1 MGDQLGRLTGA
12 MTRIRYWAVWQL
24 PLAARI
30 LVLCVITGYS
40 AALTGSLWELL
51 GRSGQNP
58 GAYLPQ
64 VVLTC
69 VFVGAAVVSGDVS
82 MRMAWP
88 RTRQDR
94 VSRDLTSAWL
104 LPIALLLPP
113 AYVMVAVIGPSVH
126 LYTRVWRGQPI
137 KRVYSVAVLG
147 LAYGAASQ
155 VHRELLHAMTHTAMT
170 APRLTSA
177 QFADSAGAVT
187 ALVVGLATYWIV
199 NVVLINAV
207 VRLASGTEAFRNFL
221 KDREGLVV
229 DVVAACLG
237 TVAGVV
243 WSTDPLFAV
252 LLVPPVLLLQHQL
265 FSGLRQAV
273 RTDLLTDVANPQY
286 WREVAGREVE
296 RAAASDDHAAILMID
311 VDHFKSVNDRYG
323 HLAGDEV
330 LAAVART
337 IAQALRPR
345 DLVGRLGGEEFGAV
359 LSGLNLLDA
368 EGAAERLRT
377 QVRDVR
383 VRADSGEWISVTV
396 SVGVSELS
404 VTGGDLYRLL
414 DAADTAL
421 YVAKAAG
428 RDCVRVA
435 ASQPG
440 VVIDL
445 SVPGQ
450 RGSVEESTQ
459 LTAVE
464 ESTAHS

>member
-1 MGDQLGRLTGA
+1 
-12 MTRIRYWAVWQL
+12 MTRIRRSALWQL

-30 LVLCVITGYS
+30 LVVCVITGYS
-40 AALTGSLWELL
+40 VALTAGVWDLL
-51 GRSGQNP
+51 GSPGQNA
-58 GAYLPQ
+58 GGYLRQ
-64 VVLTC
+64 AVLTG
-69 VFVGAAVVSGDVS
+69 VFVGAAVISGDVS
-82 MRMAWP
+82 LRMAWP

-94 VSRDLTSAWL
+94 VSRDMTSAWL

-126 LYTRVWRGQPI
+126 LYARVWRGQPI

-155 VHRELLHAMTHTAMT
+155 VHRDLLHMATHTAGT
-170 APRLTSA
+170 ATRLTPS
-177 QFADSAGAVT
+177 QLTYSAGAAT
-187 ALVVGLATYWIV
+187 ALLAGVAAYWIV
-199 NVVLINAV
+199 NVGLINAV
-207 VRLASGTEAFRNFL
+207 VRLATGAKALSSFF

-237 TVAGVV
+237 ILAAIV
-243 WSTDPLFAV
+243 WSTDPWFAV
-252 LLVPPVLLLQHQL
+252 LFVPPVLLLQHEL

-296 RAAASDDHAAILMID
+296 RAAASDDNVAILMID

-368 EGAAERLRT
+368 EGAAERLRA
-377 QVRDVR
+377 QVRDIR
-383 VRADSGEWISVTV
+383 VRADGGEWISVTV

-404 VTGGDLYRLL
+404 VTGGDLHQLL

-440 VVIDL
+440 LVIDL
-445 SVPGQ
+445 SAAPIDEPT
-450 RGSVEESTQ
+450 R
-459 LTAVE
+459 
-464 ESTAHS
+464 

>member
-1 MGDQLGRLTGA
+1 
-12 MTRIRYWAVWQL
+12 MTRIRSWALWQL
-24 PLAARI
+24 PLSARI
-30 LVLCVITGYS
+30 LVLSVIAGYLV
-40 AALTGSLWELL
+40 AFGWSLRELL
-51 GRSGQNP
+51 GFGQAA

-64 VVLTC
+64 LLLTLA
-69 VFVGAAVVSGDVS
+69 FVGAAVISGDIS
-82 MRMAWP
+82 LRMAWP

-113 AYVMVAVIGPSVH
+113 AYVMIAVIGPSVH

-137 KRVYSVAVLG
+137 KRIYSVAVLG

-155 VHRELLHAMTHTAMT
+155 VHRDLIHANGQV
-170 APRLTSA
+170 RLTPA
-177 QFADSAGAVT
+177 QFTDSARAAT
-187 ALVVGLATYWIV
+187 ALLIGLATYWII
-199 NVVLINAV
+199 NVLLINAV
-207 VRLASGTEAFRNFL
+207 VRLATGAQAFRNFF

-229 DVVAACLG
+229 DLVAACLG
-237 TVAGVV
+237 TLAAVV
-243 WSTDPLFAV
+243 WSTNPWFV
-252 LLVPPVLLLQHQL
+252 IPLVPPVLLLQHEL

-296 RAAASDDHAAILMID
+296 RAAASDDHVAILMID
-311 VDHFKSVNDRYG
+311 VDHFKSVNDKHG

-377 QVRDVR
+377 QVRDIR

-404 VTGGDLYRLL
+404 VTGGNLHRLL

-435 ASQPG
+435 APEPG

-445 SVPGQ
+445 SAQAPS
-450 RGSVEESTQ
+450 SVEP
-459 LTAVE
+459 
-464 ESTAHS
+464 

>member
-1 MGDQLGRLTGA
+1 
-12 MTRIRYWAVWQL
+12 MTRNRPLGAGRWAAWSVWQL
-24 PLAARI
+24 PVPAR
-30 LVLCVITGYS
+30 VMV
-40 AALTGSLWELL
+40 LTGVAGYFGALATAVWDLL
-51 GRSGQNP
+51 K
-58 GAYLPQ
+58 GAPLHAPAYHQ
-64 VVLTC
+64 IGVAAA
-69 VFVGAAVVSGDVS
+69 FAFAAVASAEIS
-82 MRMAWP
+82 MRFAWP
-88 RTRQDR
+88 RARQDR
-94 VSRDLTSAWL
+94 VSRDLMAVWL

-113 AYVMVAVIGPSVH
+113 AYVMVTVIVLRGY
-126 LYTRVWRGQPI
+126 LFARVWRAQLL
-137 KRVYSVAVLG
+137 KNVYTTAALG
-147 LAYGAASQ
+147 LAYGGASLVHRLVLHATMDTNVTASQ
-155 VHRELLHAMTHTAMT
+155 FTGGGIAAVSLVLAVMTYWTMNAVLIAAVVVMT
-170 APRLTSA
+170 AG
-177 QFADSAGAVT
+177 AD
-187 ALVVGLATYWIV
+187 AL
-199 NVVLINAV
+199 
-207 VRLASGTEAFRNFL
+207 RNFL

-229 DVVAACLG
+229 DIVAACLG
-237 TVAGVV
+237 TLAAVLWA
-243 WSTDPLFAV
+243 TEPMLAV
-252 LLVPPVLLLQHQL
+252 LLLPPVLLLEHQL

-296 RAAASDDHAAILMID
+296 RATASDDHVAILMID

-377 QVRDVR
+377 QVRDIR

-404 VTGGDLYRLL
+404 VTGGDLHRLL

-435 ASQPG
+435 APEPG

-445 SVPGQ
+445 SAP
-450 RGSVEESTQ
+450 SVEES
-459 LTAVE
+459 AR
-464 ESTAHS
+464 

>member
-1 MGDQLGRLTGA
+1 M
-12 MTRIRYWAVWQL
+12 WQL
-24 PLAARI
+24 PLPARVI
-30 LVLCVITGYS
+30 VLTGIIGYLT
-40 AALTGSLWELL
+40 ALTAGVWDLL
-51 GRSGQNP
+51 KSAP
-58 GAYLPQ
+58 LHAPAYHQLA
-64 VVLTC
+64 VAATFAV
-69 VFVGAAVVSGDVS
+69 AAVASAEIS
-82 MRMAWP
+82 MRFAWP

-94 VSRDLTSAWL
+94 VSRDLMAVWL

-113 AYVMVAVIGPSVH
+113 AYVMVTVIVLRGYLH
-126 LYTRVWRGQPI
+126 ARVWRAQLL
-137 KRVYSVAVLG
+137 KNVYTTAALG
-147 LAYGAASQ
+147 LAYGGASL
-155 VHRELLHAMTHTAMT
+155 VHRVVLHATTDTNVTPTQFTGGTLAATSLVLAALTYWTVNAVLIGAIVVMT
-170 APRLTSA
+170 AG
-177 QFADSAGAVT
+177 AD
-187 ALVVGLATYWIV
+187 ALRG
-199 NVVLINAV
+199 
-207 VRLASGTEAFRNFL
+207 FL

-229 DVVAACLG
+229 DVVAGCLG
-237 TVAGVV
+237 TLA
-243 WSTDPLFAV
+243 AV
-252 LLVPPVLLLQHQL
+252 SWATEPMLAILLVPPVLLLQHQL

-296 RAAASDDHAAILMID
+296 RAAASDDHLAILMID

-377 QVRDVR
+377 EVRDIR
-383 VRADSGEWISVTV
+383 VRADSGDWISVTV

-404 VTGGDLYRLL
+404 VTGGDLHRLL

-421 YVAKAAG
+421 YAAKAAG

-435 ASQPG
+435 APEPG

-445 SVPGQ
+445 SGSGQ
-450 RGSVEESTQ
+450 RGSVEEPTR
-459 LTAVE
+459 
-464 ESTAHS
+464 

>member
-1 MGDQLGRLTGA
+1 
-12 MTRIRYWAVWQL
+12 MTRIRHWAVWGL

-40 AALTGSLWELL
+40 VALAASLWQLL
-51 GRSGQNP
+51 STSGQDA
-58 GAYLPQ
+58 GAYVSQ

-113 AYVMVAVIGPSVH
+113 AYVMIAVIGPSVH

-137 KRVYSVAVLG
+137 KRVYSAAVLG

-155 VHRELLHAMTHTAMT
+155 VHRELLHAADQ
-170 APRLTSA
+170 ARLTPA
-177 QFADSAGAVT
+177 QFTDSARAAT
-187 ALVVGLATYWIV
+187 ALAVGLATYWVI
-199 NVVLINAV
+199 NGVLINAV
-207 VRLASGTEAFRNFL
+207 VVLTAGKEALGNFL

-229 DVVAACLG
+229 DVVAACVG
-237 TVAGVV
+237 TLAAVV
-243 WSTDPLFAV
+243 WSTDPWFAV

-296 RAAASDDHAAILMID
+296 RAASSGDHLAILMVDI
-311 VDHFKSVNDRYG
+311 DHFKAVNDKHG

-330 LAAVART
+330 LSAVART
-337 IAQALRPR
+337 VAQALRPR

-368 EGAAERLRT
+368 EGAAERLRS

-383 VRADSGEWISVTV
+383 VRADSGEWIGVTV

-404 VTGGDLYRLL
+404 VTGGDLRQLL

-421 YVAKAAG
+421 YAAKAAG
-428 RDCVRVA
+428 RDCVRA
-435 ASQPG
+435 ATREPG
-440 VVIDL
+440 TVIDL
-445 SVPGQ
+445 SIPDQ
-450 RGSVEESTQ
+450 RAPASE
-459 LTAVE
+459 TAN
-464 ESTAHS
+464 

>member
-1 MGDQLGRLTGA
+1 
-12 MTRIRYWAVWQL
+12 MTRIRSWALWQL

-30 LVLCVITGYS
+30 LVLYVITGYS
-40 AALTGSLWELL
+40 VALGWTWGRLL
-51 GRSGQNP
+51 GTSGQAAS
-58 GAYLPQ
+58 AYLPQ
-64 VVLTC
+64 VLLTC
-69 VFVGAAVVSGDVS
+69 AFVGAAVVSADVS
-82 MRMAWP
+82 LRMAWP

-94 VSRDLTSAWL
+94 VSRDMTSAWL

-113 AYVMVAVIGPSVH
+113 AFVMLAVIGPSVH

-155 VHRELLHAMTHTAMT
+155 VHRELIHATTRAHLSPSQFTG
-170 APRLTSA
+170 SA
-177 QFADSAGAVT
+177 RAAT
-187 ALVVGLATYWIV
+187 ALVGGLATYWII

-207 VRLASGTEAFRNFL
+207 VHLATGAQAFRNFF

-237 TVAGVV
+237 TLAAVV
-243 WSTDPLFAV
+243 WATDPWFAIP
-252 LLVPPVLLLQHQL
+252 LVPPVLLLQHEL

-296 RAAASDDHAAILMID
+296 RAAASDDHLAILMID
-311 VDHFKSVNDRYG
+311 VDHFKAVNDKHG

-368 EGAAERLRT
+368 EGAADRLRT
-377 QVRDVR
+377 QVRDIR
-383 VRADSGEWISVTV
+383 VRADSGEWITVTV

-404 VTGGDLYRLL
+404 VTGGDLHRLL

-428 RDCVRVA
+428 RDCVRA
-435 ASQPG
+435 TAPEPG

-445 SVPGQ
+445 SAAP
-450 RGSVEESTQ
+450 REESTR
-459 LTAVE
+459 
-464 ESTAHS
+464 

>member
-1 MGDQLGRLTGA
+1 
-12 MTRIRYWAVWQL
+12 MTRIRDWAVWQL

-30 LVLCVITGYS
+30 LVFCTITGYLAGLS
-40 AALTGSLWELL
+40 ASVWTLL
-51 GRSGQNP
+51 ATSGQS
-58 GAYLPQ
+58 ASTYLPQ
-64 VVLTC
+64 IGLTC
-69 VFVGAAVVSGDVS
+69 GFVGAAVISADVS

-88 RTRQDR
+88 RTRHDR
-94 VSRDLTSAWL
+94 VSRDLASAWL

-113 AYVMVAVIGPSVH
+113 AYVMLAVIGPSVH

-147 LAYGAASQ
+147 LAYGLASQ
-155 VHRELLHAMTHTAMT
+155 THREMMHATTQT
-170 APRLTSA
+170 RLTPE
-177 QFADSAGAVT
+177 QFTNSAGAAT
-187 ALVVGLATYWIV
+187 ALVVALASYWIV
-199 NVVLINAV
+199 NVVLINAIV
-207 VRLASGTEAFRNFL
+207 ILSTGSDAFRSFFH
-221 KDREGLVV
+221 DREGLVV

-237 TVAGVV
+237 TLAAIV
-243 WSTDPLFAV
+243 WSTEPLFTI
-252 LLVPPVLLLQHQL
+252 LLLPPVLLLQHQL

-296 RAAASDDHAAILMID
+296 RAAASDDHLAILMID
-311 VDHFKSVNDRYG
+311 VDHFKSVNDKYG

-359 LSGLNLLDA
+359 LSELNLLDA

-377 QVRDVR
+377 QVRDIR

-404 VTGGDLYRLL
+404 VTGGDLHRLL

-421 YVAKAAG
+421 YAAKAAG
-428 RDCVRVA
+428 RDCVRLA
-435 ASQPG
+435 APEPG

-445 SVPGQ
+445 SQ
-450 RGSVEESTQ
+450 ASSSVEP
-459 LTAVE
+459 
-464 ESTAHS
+464 

>member
-1 MGDQLGRLTGA
+1 VTRNALWGA
-12 MTRIRYWAVWQL
+12 SGTLWGASRRKRWSAWSLWQL
-24 PLAARI
+24 PLPARI
-30 LVLCVITGYS
+30 VVLAGIAGY
-40 AALTGSLWELL
+40 LTG
-51 GRSGQNP
+51 
-58 GAYLPQ
+58 
-64 VVLTC
+64 LT
-69 VFVGAAVVSGDVS
+69 AAVADLLADAPLHAPAYHQLAVAGTFAVAAVASAEIS
-82 MRMAWP
+82 MRFAWP

-94 VSRDLTSAWL
+94 VARDLMAVWL

-113 AYVMVAVIGPSVH
+113 AYVMVTVIVLRCY
-126 LYTRVWRGQPI
+126 LYARVWRAQLL
-137 KRVYSVAVLG
+137 KNVYTTGVLG
-147 LAYGAASQ
+147 LAYGGASLVHRLVLHATMDTNVTASQ
-155 VHRELLHAMTHTAMT
+155 FTGGGLAAVSLVLAVLTYWTVNAVLIATVVVMT
-170 APRLTSA
+170 A
-177 QFADSAGAVT
+177 GA
-187 ALVVGLATYWIV
+187 
-199 NVVLINAV
+199 
-207 VRLASGTEAFRNFL
+207 EAFRSFL

-229 DVVAACLG
+229 DVVASCLG
-237 TVAGVV
+237 TLAAVLWA
-243 WSTDPLFAV
+243 TEPLLAV
-252 LLVPPVLLLQHQL
+252 LLVPPVLLLEHHL

-296 RAAASDDHAAILMID
+296 RAAASDDHLAILMID
-311 VDHFKSVNDRYG
+311 VDHFKSVNDKHG

-368 EGAAERLRT
+368 EGAADRLRT
-377 QVRDVR
+377 QVRDIR
-383 VRADSGEWISVTV
+383 VRADSGEWITVTV

-404 VTGGDLYRLL
+404 VTGGDLHRLL

-435 ASQPG
+435 APEPG

-445 SVPGQ
+445 SAAPVQEP
-450 RGSVEESTQ
+450 SS
-459 LTAVE
+459 
-464 ESTAHS
+464 

>member
-1 MGDQLGRLTGA
+1 
-12 MTRIRYWAVWQL
+12 MTRNRRWAAWSVWQL
-24 PLAARI
+24 PMPAR
-30 LVLCVITGYS
+30 V
-40 AALTGSLWELL
+40 
-51 GRSGQNP
+51 
-58 GAYLPQ
+58 
-64 VVLTC
+64 VVLTGIAGY
-69 VFVGAAVVSGDVS
+69 VGALTTAVWDLLAGAPLHAPAYHQFAVAGTFAFAAMASAEIS
-82 MRMAWP
+82 MRFAWP

-94 VSRDLTSAWL
+94 VSRDLMAVWL

-113 AYVMVAVIGPSVH
+113 AYVMVTVIVLRAY
-126 LYTRVWRGQPI
+126 LYARVWRAQLL
-137 KRVYSVAVLG
+137 KNVYTAAALG
-147 LAYGAASQ
+147 LAYGGASLVHRVVLHATMDTNVTASQ
-155 VHRELLHAMTHTAMT
+155 FTRGGIATMSLALAVLTYWALNALLIAAVVV
-170 APRLTSA
+170 LT
-177 QFADSAGAVT
+177 AGAD
-187 ALVVGLATYWIV
+187 
-199 NVVLINAV
+199 AV
-207 VRLASGTEAFRNFL
+207 RSFL

-229 DVVAACLG
+229 DIVAACLG
-237 TVAGVV
+237 TLA
-243 WSTDPLFAV
+243 AV
-252 LLVPPVLLLQHQL
+252 LWATEPMLAILLLPPVLLLEHQL

-286 WREVAGREVE
+286 WREVASREVE
-296 RAAASDDHAAILMID
+296 RAAASNDHLAILMID

-368 EGAAERLRT
+368 EGAADRLRS
-377 QVRDVR
+377 QVRDIR
-383 VRADSGEWISVTV
+383 VRADGGEWITVTV

-404 VTGGDLYRLL
+404 VTGGDLHQLL

-435 ASQPG
+435 APEPG

-445 SVPGQ
+445 SAAS
-450 RGSVEESTQ
+450 REESTR
-459 LTAVE
+459 
-464 ESTAHS
+464 

>member
-1 MGDQLGRLTGA
+1 MGAISGGLSGE
-12 MTRIRYWAVWQL
+12 MTRIRSWVLWQL

-30 LVLCVITGYS
+30 LVLCVIAGYS
-40 AALTGSLWELL
+40 VALGWSWDQLL
-51 GRSGQNP
+51 GNSGQAA
-58 GAYLPQ
+58 GAYFPQ
-64 VVLTC
+64 ALLTC
-69 VFVGAAVVSGDVS
+69 AFVGAAVISGDVS
-82 MRMAWP
+82 LRMAWP

-104 LPIALLLPP
+104 LPIAVLLPP
-113 AYVMVAVIGPSVH
+113 AYVMIAVIGPSVH

-155 VHRELLHAMTHTAMT
+155 VHRELIHATAR
-170 APRLTSA
+170 ARLTPEQVAGSA
-177 QFADSAGAVT
+177 RAAA
-187 ALVVGLATYWIV
+187 ALVAGLAIYWVI

-207 VRLASGTEAFRNFL
+207 VRLATGAQAFGNFF

-237 TVAGVV
+237 TLAAVV
-243 WSTDPLFAV
+243 WSTDPWFAIP
-252 LLVPPVLLLQHQL
+252 LVPPVLLLQHEL

-296 RAAASDDHAAILMID
+296 RAAASGDHLAILMID

-377 QVRDVR
+377 QVRDIR

-404 VTGGDLYRLL
+404 VSGGDLHRLL
-414 DAADTAL
+414 DAADIAL
-421 YVAKAAG
+421 YAAKAAG

-435 ASQPG
+435 AAQPG
-440 VVIDL
+440 LVIDL
-445 SVPGQ
+445 SSDVQ
-450 RGSVEESTQ
+450 ASSSVEP
-459 LTAVE
+459 
-464 ESTAHS
+464 

>member
-1 MGDQLGRLTGA
+1 VTRTTLRGA
-12 MTRIRYWAVWQL
+12 PRTRPWSAWSVWQL
-24 PLAARI
+24 PLPARI
-30 LVLCVITGYS
+30 
-40 AALTGSLWELL
+40 
-51 GRSGQNP
+51 
-58 GAYLPQ
+58 
-64 VVLTC
+64 VVLTGIAAYLTGLTAAIWGLLA
-69 VFVGAAVVSGDVS
+69 GAPLHAPAYHQLAVAGTFAFAAIASAEIS
-82 MRMAWP
+82 MRFAWP
-88 RTRQDR
+88 RARQDR
-94 VSRDLTSAWL
+94 VSRDLMAVWL

-113 AYVMVAVIGPSVH
+113 AYVMVTLIVLRAYV
-126 LYTRVWRGQPI
+126 YARVWRAQLL
-137 KRVYSVAVLG
+137 KSVYNTAALG
-147 LAYGAASQ
+147 LAYGGASLVHRLVLHATMDTNVTASQ
-155 VHRELLHAMTHTAMT
+155 FTRGGVAAVSLVLAVLTYWAVNAVLIAAVVVMT
-170 APRLTSA
+170 AGPA
-177 QFADSAGAVT
+177 AV
-187 ALVVGLATYWIV
+187 
-199 NVVLINAV
+199 
-207 VRLASGTEAFRNFL
+207 RNFL
-221 KDREGLVV
+221 QDREGLIV
-229 DVVAACLG
+229 DAVAACLG
-237 TVAGVV
+237 TLAAVLWA
-243 WSTDPLFAV
+243 TEPLFAV
-252 LLVPPVLLLQHQL
+252 LLVPPVLLLEHQL

-296 RAAASDDHAAILMID
+296 RADASNDNVAILMID
-311 VDHFKSVNDRYG
+311 VDHFKAVNDRYG

-377 QVRDVR
+377 QVRDIR

-404 VTGGDLYRLL
+404 VTGGDLHRLL

-435 ASQPG
+435 APQPG

-445 SVPGQ
+445 SAT
-450 RGSVEESTQ
+450 SIEESS
-459 LTAVE
+459 A
-464 ESTAHS
+464 SS

>member
-1 MGDQLGRLTGA
+1 
-12 MTRIRYWAVWQL
+12 MTRKKRSSAWSVWQL
-24 PLAARI
+24 PLAARFV
-30 LVLCVITGYS
+30 VLTGITGYL
-40 AALTGSLWELL
+40 AALAAAVWELL
-51 GRSGQNP
+51 H
-58 GAYLPQ
+58 GAPLHAPAYRQLA
-64 VVLTC
+64 VAGA
-69 VFVGAAVVSGDVS
+69 FAFAAVASAEIS
-82 MRMAWP
+82 MRFAWP
-88 RTRQDR
+88 RARQDR
-94 VSRDLTSAWL
+94 VSRDLMAVWL

-113 AYVMVAVIGPSVH
+113 AYVMVTVIVLRGY
-126 LYTRVWRGQPI
+126 LYARVWRAQLL
-137 KRVYSVAVLG
+137 KNVYTATALG
-147 LAYGAASQ
+147 LAYGGASLVHRLVLHATMDTNVTASQFTRGGVAAAS
-155 VHRELLHAMTHTAMT
+155 LAL
-170 APRLTSA
+170 
-177 QFADSAGAVT
+177 AV
-187 ALVVGLATYWIV
+187 ATYWIV
-199 NVVLINAV
+199 NALLIAAV
-207 VRLASGTEAFRNFL
+207 VIMTAGADAVRSFL

-229 DVVAACLG
+229 DAVAACLG
-237 TVAGVV
+237 TLAAVLWA
-243 WSTDPLFAV
+243 TEPMLAV
-252 LLVPPVLLLQHQL
+252 LLLPPVLLLEHQL

-273 RTDLLTDVANPQY
+273 RTDLLTDVANPQH

-296 RAAASDDHAAILMID
+296 RAAASDDNLAILMID

-323 HLAGDEV
+323 HLAGDQV

-377 QVRDVR
+377 QVRDIR

-404 VTGGDLYRLL
+404 VTGGDLHRLL

-435 ASQPG
+435 APEPG

-445 SVPGQ
+445 STP
-450 RGSVEESTQ
+450 
-459 LTAVE
+459 TAE
-464 ESTAHS
+464 QSTASS

>member
-1 MGDQLGRLTGA
+1 
-12 MTRIRYWAVWQL
+12 MTPIRGWAVWQL

-30 LVLCVITGYS
+30 LVLSVITGYLV
-40 AALTGSLWELL
+40 ALTGAVWELL
-51 GRSGQNP
+51 NSSGQS
-58 GAYLPQ
+58 GRAYLPQ
-64 VVLTC
+64 VALAC
-69 VFVGAAVVSGDVS
+69 VFVGAAVVGGDVS

-94 VSRDLTSAWL
+94 VSRDLTSTWL

-137 KRVYSVAVLG
+137 KRLYSAAALG

-155 VHRELLHAMTHTAMT
+155 VHRELLHARKR
-170 APRLTSA
+170 PRLTLA
-177 QFADSAGAVT
+177 QFTAHAGAGT

-199 NVVLINAV
+199 NVVLISAV
-207 VRLASGTEAFRNFL
+207 VRLATGTPAFRTFL

-237 TVAGVV
+237 TLAAVM
-243 WSTDPLFAV
+243 WSINPLFAV

-296 RAAASDDHAAILMID
+296 RAAASDDHVAILMID

-377 QVRDVR
+377 QVRDIR

-404 VTGGDLYRLL
+404 VTGGDLHRLL

-428 RDCVRVA
+428 RDCVRA
-435 ASQPG
+435 AAPAPG

-445 SVPGQ
+445 SAAAI
-450 RGSVEESTQ
+450 EEPTR
-459 LTAVE
+459 
-464 ESTAHS
+464 

>member
-1 MGDQLGRLTGA
+1 MRKGGRPAEVTRNTVLGASRQ
-12 MTRIRYWAVWQL
+12 RRWAAWSIWQL
-24 PLAARI
+24 SLPARI
-30 LVLCVITGYS
+30 
-40 AALTGSLWELL
+40 
-51 GRSGQNP
+51 
-58 GAYLPQ
+58 
-64 VVLTC
+64 VVLTGIAAYLTALTTAILGLLAGAPLHAPAYHQLA
-69 VFVGAAVVSGDVS
+69 VAGTFAFAAVASAEIS
-82 MRMAWP
+82 MRFAWP
-88 RTRQDR
+88 RARQDR
-94 VSRDLTSAWL
+94 VSRDLMAVWL

-113 AYVMVAVIGPSVH
+113 AYVMVTVVLLRAYV
-126 LYTRVWRGQPI
+126 YARVWRGQLL
-137 KRVYSVAVLG
+137 KCVYNTAALG
-147 LAYGAASQ
+147 LAYGGASLVHRLVLHATMDTNVTASQ
-155 VHRELLHAMTHTAMT
+155 FTRGGIAAVSLALAVLTYWAVNALLIAAVVVMT
-170 APRLTSA
+170 AGPA
-177 QFADSAGAVT
+177 
-187 ALVVGLATYWIV
+187 ALRG
-199 NVVLINAV
+199 
-207 VRLASGTEAFRNFL
+207 FL
-221 KDREGLVV
+221 QDREGLVV
-229 DVVAACLG
+229 DAVAACLG
-237 TVAGVV
+237 TLAAVLWA
-243 WSTDPLFAV
+243 TEPMLAV
-252 LLVPPVLLLQHQL
+252 LLLPPVLLLEHQL

-296 RAAASDDHAAILMID
+296 RAAASNDHLAILMID
-311 VDHFKSVNDRYG
+311 VDHFKSVNDKHG

-377 QVRDVR
+377 QVRDIR

-404 VTGGDLYRLL
+404 VTGGDLHRLL

-435 ASQPG
+435 APEPG

-445 SVPGQ
+445 SVSQ
-450 RGSVEESTQ
+450 ASSSVEP
-459 LTAVE
+459 
-464 ESTAHS
+464 

>member
-1 MGDQLGRLTGA
+1 
-12 MTRIRYWAVWQL
+12 MTRIRHWAVWHL

-40 AALTGSLWELL
+40 IALSGSLWGLL
-51 GRSGQNP
+51 GTSGQDAD
-58 GAYLPQ
+58 GYLAQ
-64 VVLTC
+64 VLLTC
-69 VFVGAAVVSGDVS
+69 VFVGAAVISGDVS

-126 LYTRVWRGQPI
+126 LYTRIWRGQPI

-155 VHRELLHAMTHTAMT
+155 VHRELL
-170 APRLTSA
+170 R
-177 QFADSAGAVT
+177 AVT
-187 ALVVGLATYWIV
+187 ATRLTPAQFTGGARAATALAVGLATYWIV
-199 NVVLINAV
+199 NIVLINGV
-207 VRLASGTEAFRNFL
+207 VVLTAGKEAISTFL
-221 KDREGLVV
+221 KDREAFVV

-237 TVAGVV
+237 TLAAVV
-243 WSTDPLFAV
+243 WSADPLFAV
-252 LLVPPVLLLQHQL
+252 LLVPPVLLLEHQL

-273 RTDLLTDVANPQY
+273 RTDLLTEVANPQY

-296 RAAASDDHAAILMID
+296 RASSSGDHLAILMVDI
-311 VDHFKSVNDRYG
+311 DHFKAVNDKYG

-337 IAQALRPR
+337 VAQALRPR

-383 VRADSGEWISVTV
+383 VRADSGDWISVTV

-404 VTGGDLYRLL
+404 VTGGDLRQLL

-421 YVAKAAG
+421 YAAKEAG
-428 RDCVRVA
+428 RDCVR
-435 ASQPG
+435 ASAKEPG
-440 VVIDL
+440 MVIDL
-445 SVPGQ
+445 SIPDQ
-450 RGSVEESTQ
+450 RAPAAE
-459 LTAVE
+459 TA
-464 ESTAHS
+464 S

>member
-1 MGDQLGRLTGA
+1 

-30 LVLCVITGYS
+30 LVICVIAGYF
-40 AALTGSLWELL
+40 AALTRSWSVLL
-51 GRSGQNP
+51 GTP
-58 GAYLPQ
+58 GAHGTHSQGSGYLPDA
-64 VVLTC
+64 VLAG
-69 VFVGAAVVSGDVS
+69 VFVAAAVVSGDIS
-82 MRMAWP
+82 LRMAWP

-155 VHRELLHAMTHTAMT
+155 VHRELLQTTTVSGLTAAQLTH
-170 APRLTSA
+170 
-177 QFADSAGAVT
+177 GAESVI
-187 ALVVGLATYWIV
+187 ALVAGLATYWCV

-207 VRLASGTEAFRNFL
+207 VRLATGGPAFRNFF

-237 TVAGVV
+237 TLAALA
-243 WSTDPLFAV
+243 WSTEPLFAL

-296 RAAASDDHAAILMID
+296 RAAASNDHMAILMID
-311 VDHFKSVNDRYG
+311 VDHFKAVNDRYG

-330 LAAVART
+330 LSAVART

-368 EGAAERLRT
+368 QGAAERLRS

-428 RDCVRVA
+428 RNCVRVA
-435 ASQPG
+435 AREHG

-445 SVPGQ
+445 SSEVQ
-450 RGSVEESTQ
+450 ASSSVEP
-459 LTAVE
+459 
-464 ESTAHS
+464 